1 VSGRGSAP
9 VIKAGLWGGNALQ
22 REEVIGGTL
31 IFLFGAATAYF
42 SLKMPVGTFRAAG
55 SGLFPLGLGI
65 LLMGLS
71 VANLLKAYVQGRP
84 MVEKKAHTELPRS
97 TKQAVLFMGG
107 TALATLLFKPLGY
120 PLVSFLLLLALLR
133 ILGVRRWA
141 YSLPL
146 SFLTATGAY
155 FLFVLW
161 LQIPLPKGWIGL

>member
-1 VSGRGSAP
+1 LNRDEAV
-9 VIKAGLWGGNALQ
+9 GG
-22 REEVIGGTL
+22 IL

-42 SLKMPVGTFRAAG
+42 SLRIPLGTFRAAG

-71 VANLLKAYVQGRP
+71 IVLLIKAYVQGRP
-84 MVEKKAHTELPRS
+84 IREKKPLSEVSRS
-97 TKQAVLFMGG
+97 VKQVVLFMGAI
-107 TALATLLFKPLGY
+107 ALATLLFKDLGY
-120 PLVSFLLLLALLR
+120 PLVSFLLLFALLR

-141 YSLPL
+141 YNLSLSL
-146 SFLTATGAY
+146 LTATGAY